1 MNADLKWKTLEER
14 YPKLKPEIYE
24 LIHNT
29 SPGGLPKLKPEIYEL
44 IHNTFPGSLYEITKD
59 EGVGLL
65 QNSIG
70 IQKREL
76 KRLLELEGE
85 NEIQ

>member
-29 SPGGLPKLKPEIYEL
+29 
-44 IHNTFPGSLYEITKD
+44 FPGIDMRSLYEITKD
-59 EGVGLL
+59 EGVTELLKQRIGLL

-85 NEIQ
+85 NETQ